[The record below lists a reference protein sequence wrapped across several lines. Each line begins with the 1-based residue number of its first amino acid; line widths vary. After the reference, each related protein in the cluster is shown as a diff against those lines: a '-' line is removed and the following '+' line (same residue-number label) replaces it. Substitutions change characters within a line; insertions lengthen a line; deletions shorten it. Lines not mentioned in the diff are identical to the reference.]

1 MARLADTAG
10 RPGSPPRY
18 AVHRSERDGSIAIR
32 WLEVALRAGIA
43 YGRDR
48 CTIFAGGVTYFALI
62 SLFPLA
68 LFAVSIFAFFITD
81 TADQQRVINE
91 LMDALPLTE
100 DGGRGALED
109 LLDSVV
115 TGREALGLIGL
126 LFTAYTATALFTSV
140 RTALNGV
147 FHVERQRP
155 FAIGKA
161 IDLGLVVGFGF
172 LLSASFAL
180 TVAIAFA
187 QRQAAELV
195 GENLATLTV
204 WLASLAYLL
213 IPPLITGLVFLLL
226 YTRVARAGYT
236 ARQAIPGVAVAALL
250 FEALKVGFAQYVAS
264 FGSYDATYGA
274 LGFVIILLLFF
285 NLSAQ
290 TMLFGAEVVRAHV
303 EVTAIE
309 RARAPFATLEAVL
322 ERLRALPLLGRFAP
336 HLTPVAV
343 PEAQRADDESPE
355 ARRSAWLGT
364 GATAPLRSEPEL
376 EIPIPPTMGRS
387 TSESLESPIQ
397 EPTRPRARTTVPD
410 ERVAER
416 TAAGIAN
423 PTVEASG
430 GFMRWALLSGLGA
443 AVAIWLGDR
452 RR

>member
-1 MARLADTAG
+1 MPQ
-10 RPGSPPRY
+10 PGQAARY
-18 AVHRSERDGSIAIR
+18 AVQGSGRDGSIAIR

-48 CTIFAGGVTYFALI
+48 CTIFAAGVTYYALI

-68 LFAVSIFAFFITD
+68 LFAAGILAFFISD
-81 TADQQRVINE
+81 AAEQQRLIDE
-91 LMDALPLTE
+91 LMETLPLTE
-100 DGGRGALED
+100 ADGRDDLEQVVDAVVSARGALG
-109 LLDSVV
+109 VI
-115 TGREALGLIGL
+115 GFLG
-126 LFTAYTATALFTSV
+126 TAYTATALFTSV
-140 RTALNGV
+140 RVALNGV
-147 FHVERQRP
+147 FQVERQRP
-155 FAIGKA
+155 FVIGKA
-161 IDLGLVVGFGF
+161 IDLALVVGFGI
-172 LLSASFAL
+172 LLLASLAL

-187 QRQAAELV
+187 QRQTAELV
-195 GENLATLTV
+195 GDNLATLTA

-213 IPPLITGLVFLLL
+213 IPPLVTGLVFLLL
-226 YTRVARAGYT
+226 YTSVARAGYT
-236 ARQAIPGVAVAALL
+236 ARQALPGVAVAALL

-285 NLSAQ
+285 NFSAQ

-309 RARAPFATLEAVL
+309 RAHAPFATLEAVL

-336 HLTPVAV
+336 HPTQVAV
-343 PEAQRADDESPE
+343 PEAHRADDESPE

-376 EIPIPPTMGRS
+376 EIPLPPTTDRS
-387 TSESLESPIQ
+387 TSESSGPPIQ
-397 EPTRPRARTTVPD
+397 EPPRREPRTTIPD
-410 ERVAER
+410 ERVADR
-416 TAAGIAN
+416 GAN
-423 PTVEASG
+423 PRVEASG
-430 GFMRWALLSGLGA
+430 GFTRWALLTGLGA